1 MWNIFK
7 KSNKA
12 KAEQQRNLAVA
23 HMRSSLE
30 DIYKKSGNSDDS
42 AYKSSNGNYM
52 GGELPPGWSQT
63 TERPQNWVQENFGYA
78 DDPHYWWEDGQRD
91 FDFFDQRSQR
101 SKLIKN
107 SPQPKKY
114 EVLPSWVEQY
124 SGFRATAWNI
134 GDKQRT
140 NTIVNL
146 VTYVPYS
153 VDTFEY
159 PFAKIMF
166 TEDNVPFKQMNNLCA
181 AVAKYNQDELE
192 AHGRFVDRPYRM
204 GMDGKIRDK
213 TGEFLPDAYLVNC
226 AIDDLYLQYENW
238 RRFPDVESSDIVAK
252 LTFAWKAVEEMQKE
266 ESSGRIKNKIEDIRR
281 SIKSSQDRIAELERE
296 QNEMYEKAA
305 DALNLLEEYGYD
317 LTKIEKFQ
325 KKDLDV
331 KMELPTELVQMLSKS
346 LNLPPKAFNG
356 YNNAQDQYALAP

>member
-23 HMRSSLE
+23 HMRSSLD
-30 DIYKKSGNSDDS
+30 DIYKNSGNSDDS

-63 TERPQNWVQENFGYA
+63 AERPPNWVQENFGYA
-78 DDPHYWWEDGQRD
+78 DDPHYWNAGTPRN
-91 FDFFDQRSQR
+91 FDFFGQG
-101 SKLIKN
+101 SKLVKN

-124 SGFRATAWNI
+124 PGFRATAWNI

-146 VTYVPYS
+146 VTYMPS
-153 VDTFEY
+153 SPDSFEH
-159 PFAKIMF
+159 PFAKIVF
-166 TEDNVPFKQMNNLCA
+166 TEDNIPFKQMNNLCA

-192 AHGRFVDRPYRM
+192 LHGRFVDKPYKM

-213 TGEFLPDAYLVNC
+213 TGEFLPDSYLVNC
-226 AIDDLYLQYENW
+226 AVDDLYLTYEDW
-238 RRFPDVESSDIVAK
+238 RRFPDVESSDLVAK

-266 ESSGRIKNKIEDIRR
+266 EISGRIKNKIEDIRI
-281 SIKSSQDRIAELERE
+281 SIKESQEKIAELERE

-317 LTKIEKFQ
+317 LAKIEKFQ

-331 KMELPTELVQMLSKS
+331 KMNLPTELLQKLSRNM
-346 LNLPPKAFNG
+346 NLPLKAFNG

>member
-42 AYKSSNGNYM
+42 AYKSSNENYM

-63 TERPQNWVQENFGYA
+63 TERPSNWAQENSGYA
-78 DDPHYWWEDGQRD
+78 NVQHYWWRD
-91 FDFFDQRSQR
+91 NISPNHNLVSVPGNLQRS
-101 SKLIKN
+101 SW
-107 SPQPKKY
+107 PKKY
-114 EVLPSWVEQY
+114 EIPPSWVENY
-124 SGFRATAWNI
+124 PGFSASAWKV
-134 GDKQRT
+134 DEKQRT

-146 VTYVPYS
+146 VTYVPS
-153 VDTFEY
+153 SSDAFEH
-159 PFAKIMF
+159 PFAKIVF
-166 TEDNVPFKQMNNLCA
+166 TEDNIPFKQMNNLCA
-181 AVAKYNQDELE
+181 SVAKYNQDELE

-226 AIDDLYLQYENW
+226 AVDDLYLTYEDW
-238 RRFPDVESSDIVAK
+238 RKFPDVESSDLVAK
-252 LTFAWKAVEEMQKE
+252 LTFAWKAIEEMQKE
-266 ESSGRIKNKIEDIRR
+266 ESSGRIKNKIEDIRI
-281 SIKSSQDRIAELERE
+281 SIKSSQERIAELERE

-331 KMELPTELVQMLSKS
+331 RRMNLPTELLQMLSRKV
-346 LNLPPKAFNG
+346 NLPLKAFNG

>member
-23 HMRSSLE
+23 HMRSSLD

-42 AYKSSNGNYM
+42 AYKSSNENAIN
-52 GGELPPGWSQT
+52 GELPPGWSQT
-63 TERPQNWVQENFGYA
+63 TERPPNWVQENFGYA
-78 DDPHYWWEDGQRD
+78 DDPHYWRAGTPRN
-91 FDFFDQRSQR
+91 FDFFGQG
-101 SKLIKN
+101 SKLVKN

-124 SGFRATAWNI
+124 PGFSATAWNI
-134 GDKQRT
+134 GDKRKT
-140 NTIVNL
+140 NTMVNL
-146 VTYVPYS
+146 VTYMPSSPDAV
-153 VDTFEY
+153 EH
-159 PFAKIMF
+159 PFAKIVF
-166 TEDNVPFKQMNNLCA
+166 TEDNIPFKQMKNLCA
-181 AVAKYNQDELE
+181 SVAKYNQDELE
-192 AHGRFVDRPYRM
+192 LHGRFVDKPYKM

-213 TGEFLPDAYLVNC
+213 TGEFLPDSYLVNC
-226 AIDDLYLQYENW
+226 AVDDLYLTYEDW
-238 RRFPDVESSDIVAK
+238 RRFPDVESSDLVAK

-266 ESSGRIKNKIEDIRR
+266 ESSGRIKNKIEDIRIN
-281 SIKSSQDRIAELERE
+281 IKLSQEKIAELERE

-305 DALNLLEEYGYD
+305 DGLNLLEEYGYD

-331 KMELPTELVQMLSKS
+331 KMELPTELVQMLSRN
-346 LNLPPKAFNG
+346 LNLPLKAFNG

>member
-1 MWNIFK
+1 MWYNVIMWNIFK
-7 KSNKA
+7 KRNKA

-30 DIYKKSGNSDDS
+30 DIYKKSGDSDDS
-42 AYKSSNGNYM
+42 AYKSSNENYM
-52 GGELPPGWSQT
+52 GGDLPPGWSQA
-63 TERPQNWVQENFGYA
+63 TERWTQANSRYA
-78 DDPHYWWEDGQRD
+78 DDQHYWLTGTPGN
-91 FDFFDQRSQR
+91 FDFFYPHSQ
-101 SKLIKN
+101 N
-107 SPQPKKY
+107 SPVPKKY

-124 SGFRATAWNI
+124 PGFRASAWNI

-146 VTYVPYS
+146 VTYVPY
-153 VDTFEY
+153 VPDTFEP
-159 PFAKIMF
+159 PFAKIVF
-166 TEDNVPFKQMNNLCA
+166 IEDNVPFKQMNNLCA
-181 AVAKYNQDELE
+181 SVAKYNQDELE

-226 AIDDLYLQYENW
+226 AVDDLYLTYEDW
-238 RRFPDVESSDIVAK
+238 RRFPDVESSDLVAK

-266 ESSGRIKNKIEDIRR
+266 ESSGRIKNKIEDIRIN
-281 SIKSSQDRIAELERE
+281 IKLSQEKIAELERE

-305 DALNLLEEYGYD
+305 DGLNLLEEYGYD

-331 KMELPTELVQMLSKS
+331 KMELPTELVQMLSRN
-346 LNLPPKAFNG
+346 LNLPLKAFNG

>member
-7 KSNKA
+7 KSNMA

-30 DIYKKSGNSDDS
+30 DIYKKSGDSDDS

-52 GGELPPGWSQT
+52 GGELPPGWSQA
-63 TERPQNWVQENFGYA
+63 TERLPNWAQENSSYA
-78 DDPHYWWEDGQRD
+78 DDQHYWWEGTPGKIA
-91 FDFFDQRSQR
+91 FDPRSQR
-101 SKLIKN
+101 STLIKN
-107 SPQPKKY
+107 SPKPKKY

-124 SGFRATAWNI
+124 PGFSATAWNI
-134 GDKQRT
+134 GDKKRT

-146 VTYVPYS
+146 VTYMPS
-153 VDTFEY
+153 SPDAFEEH
-159 PFAKIMF
+159 PFAKIVF
-166 TEDNVPFKQMNNLCA
+166 TEDNIPFKQMNNLCA
-181 AVAKYNQDELE
+181 SVAKYNQDELE
-192 AHGRFVDRPYRM
+192 AHGRFVDRPYKM

-226 AIDDLYLQYENW
+226 AVDDLYLQYENW

-266 ESSGRIKNKIEDIRR
+266 EHSGRIKNKIDDIRT
-281 SIKSSQDRIAELERE
+281 SIKSSQERISELERE

-325 KKDLDV
+325 KKDSDV
-331 KMELPTELVQMLSKS
+331 MMDLPTELLQKLSRS
-346 LNLPPKAFNG
+346 LNMSLKAFNG
-356 YNNAQDQYALAP
+356 YNNADQ

>member
-12 KAEQQRNLAVA
+12 KVELQRNLAVA
-23 HMRSSLE
+23 HMRSSLD
-30 DIYKKSGNSDDS
+30 DICKKSDDS
-42 AYKSSNGNYM
+42 AYKSSNENYV

-63 TERPQNWVQENFGYA
+63 TKHLPNWAQENSGYA
-78 DDPHYWWEDGQRD
+78 NDQHYWGTGTPRN
-91 FDFFDQRSQR
+91 FDFFNPSSQ
-101 SKLIKN
+101 N
-107 SPQPKKY
+107 YPQPKKY
-114 EVLPSWVEQY
+114 EFLPSWVEQY
-124 SGFRATAWNI
+124 PGFRATAWTI

-146 VTYVPYS
+146 VTYVPS
-153 VDTFEY
+153 SPDAFEH
-159 PFAKIMF
+159 PFAKIVF
-166 TEDNVPFKQMNNLCA
+166 TEDNIPFKQMKNLCA
-181 AVAKYNQDELE
+181 SVAKYNQDELE
-192 AHGRFVDRPYRM
+192 AHGRFVDRPYSM

-226 AIDDLYLQYENW
+226 AVDDLYLQYENW
-238 RRFPDVESSDIVAK
+238 RRFPDVESSDIVSK

-266 ESSGRIKNKIEDIRR
+266 ESSGRIKNKIEDIRT

-331 KMELPTELVQMLSKS
+331 KMELPTDLLAKLSRS
-346 LNLPPKAFNG
+346 LNLPHKAFNG
-356 YNNAQDQYALAP
+356 YNNAQDQYTLAP